1 MNGGHRCEGRVEVKY
16 QGEWGTVYD
25 YKWYM
30 KAADVVCRQLE
41 CGPAVDA
48 PIAARF
54 GSGVGPI
61 WLVNTVCK
69 GTESTLSDCDH
80 FPIQDY
86 REQGASHSWDAGV
99 VCSGKACLFCQGD
112 TWQQ

>member
-16 QGEWGTVYD
+16 QGEWGTVYA

-48 PIAARF
+48 PGAARF

-61 WLVNTVCK
+61 WLFNTVCK
-69 GTESTLSDCDH
+69 GTESTLSDCDR

-99 VCSGKACLFCQGD
+99 VCSGKACLFSQGD
-112 TWQQ
+112 TWQE